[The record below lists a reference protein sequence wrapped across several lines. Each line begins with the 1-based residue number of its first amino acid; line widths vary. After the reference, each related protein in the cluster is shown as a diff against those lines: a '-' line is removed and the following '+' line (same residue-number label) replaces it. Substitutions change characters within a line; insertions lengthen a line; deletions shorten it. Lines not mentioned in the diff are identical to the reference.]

1 MVLEYDTAMG
11 KSVRLFLFGA
21 VLAVAV
27 HAAKTLDIYFIDVEG
42 GQSTLVVAPSG
53 QSLLIDTGYAGNSGR
68 DANRIAVAAKAAGVK
83 KIDTLLLTHHHD
95 DHAGGVP
102 NLLARLPVALFLDK
116 GPNVELDNKYSEP
129 YEKAFATGQ
138 HTVIAAG
145 GKIAVKGL
153 DVTVLTAAGK
163 YINVPGDANPHC
175 AGIAP
180 VTGEKG
186 ENPQSAAVAI
196 QFGKFRFVDPGDMIW
211 NEELGLHCPGNKAGR
226 PDVYLT
232 AHHGTHLSPKSVHGL
247 APRVIVMNNGARKGG
262 LPEEWKLLRG
272 SPGIEDL
279 WQLHFSLAG
288 GKEANSP
295 DPFIANVEANDD
307 GHYLKLSASEDG
319 SFAVFNSRSK
329 YTKHYAAK

>member
-1 MVLEYDTAMG
+1 MGNFARLLVL
-11 KSVRLFLFGA
+11 GA
-21 VLAVAV
+21 TLAVAAR
-27 HAAKTLDIYFIDVEG
+27 AAKTLDIYFIDVEG
-42 GQSTLVVAPSG
+42 GQSTLVVSPSG
-53 QSLLIDTGYAGNSGR
+53 QTLLIDTGYAGNSGR

-83 KIDTLLLTHHHD
+83 KIDTLFLTHHHD

-102 NLLARLPVALFLDK
+102 NLLARLPVTLFLDK
-116 GPNVELDNKYSEP
+116 GPNVELDNQYAEP

-138 HTVIAAG
+138 HKVIAAG
-145 GKIAVKGL
+145 DKIAVKGL
-153 DVTVLTAAGK
+153 DVMVLTAAGK
-163 YINVPGDANPHC
+163 YVNVPGDANPHC

-186 ENPQSAAVAI
+186 ENPQSAGVAI
-196 QFGKFRFVDPGDMIW
+196 QFGKFRFVDPGDIIW
-211 NEELGLHCPGNKAGR
+211 NEEFGLHCPGNKAGK

-247 APRVIVMNNGARKGG
+247 TPRVIIMNNGARKGG
-262 LPEEWKLLRG
+262 LPEEWKLLRA
-272 SPGIEDL
+272 SPDLADL

-307 GHYLKLSASEDG
+307 GHYLKLSAAEDG
-319 SFAVFNSRSK
+319 SFVVFNSRTK
-329 YTKHYAAK
+329 YTKRYAAK